1 MPAPPA
7 SAGRASGK
15 GALRR
20 RRFSDSVAS
29 NMDVLERLFASPSR
43 ARLLRLFLMNPDAR
57 FPAAEAMRQARL
69 SSPQFRSEILR
80 LAKLG
85 LVRAATDRI
94 ELPPARLAEAPAKRA
109 GRGTRRKTKTV
120 RARVFFADRAFPLF
134 SELKALILKS
144 APHAKGQLALPI
156 RRLGNVK
163 LAILAGVF
171 IDNPHS
177 RVDLLLVGDGIK
189 TPRLKGFIQW
199 LESRLGRELEY
210 AAMTSKEFGERMDLY
225 DRFLTD
231 ILESPHETV
240 VNKLG
245 V

>member
-1 MPAPPA
+1 
-7 SAGRASGK
+7 
-15 GALRR
+15 
-20 RRFSDSVAS
+20 
-29 NMDVLERLFASPSR
+29 MDVLERLFASPSR
-43 ARLLRLFLMNPDAR
+43 ARLLRLFLMNPDVR

-69 SSPQFRSEILR
+69 TSLQFRSEIQR

-85 LVRAATDRI
+85 LVRSATDRI
-94 ELPPARLAEAPAKRA
+94 ALPPA
-109 GRGTRRKTKTV
+109 GRGKRRNAKTL
-120 RARVFFADRAFPLF
+120 RARVFFVDHAFPLF
-134 SELKALILKS
+134 PELKALVLKS
-144 APHAKGQLALPI
+144 APHAKGQLALRI

-171 IDNPHS
+171 IDNPNS
-177 RVDLLLVGDGIK
+177 RADLLLVGDGIK

-199 LESRLGRELEY
+199 LESRLGKELEY